1 MYVLAFMLFTLH
13 FVLFPDAFYQMHNS
27 IFSVD
32 LFIGV
37 DADLQWMAWHVSDF
51 YSQTAKGV

>member
-1 MYVLAFMLFTLH
+1 MLFTLH
-13 FVLFPDAFYQMHNS
+13 FVIFPDAVYQMHNS

-51 YSQTAKGV
+51 YSQTAEGV

>member
-13 FVLFPDAFYQMHNS
+13 FVLFPDAVYQMHNS

-37 DADLQWMAWHVSDF
+37 DADLQ
-51 YSQTAKGV
+51 